1 MSNNLVVA
9 SSDDPKGSVMGPSDV
24 GDIELCDSVGKAKE
38 IFAMPHI
45 YDSVVLILLSVRSHI
60 GFAPCIVTKSA
71 SAKVISDGKF
81 GLGSY

>member
-1 MSNNLVVA
+1 MTILKVVSWVLVMWAILSFV
-9 SSDDPKGSVMGPSDV
+9 
-24 GDIELCDSVGKAKE
+24 ILLE

>member
-9 SSDDPKGSVMGPSDV
+9 SSDDPKGSVMGPSDA

-45 YDSVVLILLSVRSHI
+45 YDSVVLILLSVGSHI
-60 GFAPCIVTKSA
+60 GFVPYIVI
-71 SAKVISDGKF
+71 KVLVLK
-81 GLGSY
+81 